1 MGRRLICLNCYFHV
15 CMHDL
20 GGRGVRNLEL
30 AVCRN
35 EFQYKRKLL
44 IWGSRAAQCL
54 LHVQCSF
61 FFFGK
66 RLRSVD
72 RTKREDRSLARA
84 RGRSF
89 ARREFCGPLAGVGP
103 ISLLCLLQPVTCP
116 KPALLKNRS

>member
-61 FFFGK
+61 FF
-66 RLRSVD
+66 LENACVRSTERSEKIGPSLVHAE
-72 RTKREDRSLARA
+72 RPSLAGNFVA
-84 RGRSF
+84 H
-89 ARREFCGPLAGVGP
+89 
-103 ISLLCLLQPVTCP
+103 
-116 KPALLKNRS
+116 